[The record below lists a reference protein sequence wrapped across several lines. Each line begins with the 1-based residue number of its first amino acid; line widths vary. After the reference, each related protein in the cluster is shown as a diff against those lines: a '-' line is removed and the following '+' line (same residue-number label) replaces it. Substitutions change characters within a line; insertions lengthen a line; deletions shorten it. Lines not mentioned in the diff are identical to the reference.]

1 MVSLAKDVG
10 KALVPPGIEP
20 NLWWRICVSGTL
32 SFLFVAFLWSVG
44 LFASMGYPGFA
55 RADEVEDVKQQVN
68 DVRASLLAKQI
79 DDVTAALCME
89 TVDRRLLD
97 YRRELQNDYR
107 AVKGH
112 EHQSPACE
120 ILLKLRR

>member
-1 MVSLAKDVG
+1 VGLAKDVA
-10 KALVPPGIEP
+10 KTLIPPGMDSQ
-20 NLWWRICVSGTL
+20 LTWRLAVSATL
-32 SFLFVAFLWSVG
+32 AFLFVAFLWSVG

-79 DDVTAALCME
+79 DDVSTALCME
-89 TVDRRLLD
+89 RFEPRLLD
-97 YRRELQNDYR
+97 YRRELQGQYR

-112 EHQSPACE
+112 EHESPDCE